1 MIHSMTAFART
12 EAHHAGTTLVW
23 EIRSVNQRYLDLHPR
38 LPEAL
43 KSIENDVREL
53 CRQQLNRGKVELTL
67 RLHQPQQEQ
76 HMAVNQP
83 LLEQLNQALAVLQNQ
98 VQNPAP
104 INLTELLQYPGL
116 LEQEEADYSQLTA
129 PALTALKQALQELR
143 QARARE
149 GEALAGFIQQRLTAM
164 DEQLAIVQQ
173 ALPQILAAQQQRLRE
188 RIAEVV
194 ENIDQD
200 RLEQELVTLANRMD
214 VAEEIDRLKAHQQ
227 EAQRILNEG
236 GAVGRRLDF
245 LMQEFN
251 REANTLASKSID
263 TRTTNAAVELKV
275 LIEQMREQVQ
285 NIE

>member
-149 GEALAGFIQQRLTAM
+149 GKALAGFIQQRLTAM
-164 DEQLAIVQQ
+164 DEQIAIVEQ

>member
-164 DEQLAIVQQ
+164 DEQIAIVEQ

>member
-12 EAHHAGTTLVW
+12 EAYHAGTTLVW
-23 EIRSVNQRYLDLHPR
+23 EVRSVNQRYLDLHPR

-67 RLHQPQQEQ
+67 RLHHPQQEQ
-76 HMAVNQP
+76 RMAVNQP
-83 LLEQLNQALAVLQNQ
+83 LLEQLNQALLVLRNQ

-104 INLTELLQYPGL
+104 TNLTELLQYPGL
-116 LEQEEADYSQLTA
+116 LEQEEVDYSQLSA
-129 PALTALKQALQELR
+129 PAIKALKQALQELR

-149 GEALAGFIQQRLTAM
+149 GEALAGFIQQRLTTM
-164 DEQLAIVQQ
+164 DEQIAIVEQ

-188 RIAEVV
+188 RVAEVV
-194 ENIDQD
+194 ENVDQD
-200 RLEQELVTLANRMD
+200 RLEQELVTLASRMD

-227 EAQRILNEG
+227 EAKRILNEG

-251 REANTLASKSID
+251 RE
-263 TRTTNAAVELKV
+263 
-275 LIEQMREQVQ
+275 
-285 NIE
+285 

>member
-1 MIHSMTAFART
+1 MIHSMTAFARA

-173 ALPQILAAQQQRLRE
+173 ALPQILAAQQQRLRD

>member
-76 HMAVNQP
+76 RIAVNQP

-164 DEQLAIVQQ
+164 DEQIAIVEQ

>member
-173 ALPQILAAQQQRLRE
+173 ALPQILAAQQQRLRD

>member
-164 DEQLAIVQQ
+164 DEQIAIVEQ
-173 ALPQILAAQQQRLRE
+173 ALPQILAAQQQRLRD

>member
-173 ALPQILAAQQQRLRE
+173 AFPQILAAQQQRLRD

-194 ENIDQD
+194 ENVDQD

>member
-12 EAHHAGTTLVW
+12 ETHHAGATLVW

-43 KSIENDVREL
+43 KAIESPVRDL
-53 CRQQLNRGKVELTL
+53 CRQHLNRGKVELSL
-67 RLHQPQQEQ
+67 RLHHQQQEQ
-76 HMAVNQP
+76 QIAVNQP
-83 LLEQLNQALAVLQNQ
+83 LLEQLNEALLVLRNQ

-104 INLTELLQYPGL
+104 TNLTELLQYPGL
-116 LEQEEADYSQLTA
+116 LEQEEADYTALTA
-129 PALTALKQALQELR
+129 PALKALERALQELR

-164 DEQLAIVQQ
+164 DEHMAIVEQ
-173 ALPQILAAQQQRLRE
+173 AVPQILAAQQQRLRD

-227 EAQRILNEG
+227 EAKRILAEG

-251 REANTLASKSID
+251 REANTLASKSTD
-263 TRTTNAAVELKV
+263 SRTTNAAVELKV

>member
-1 MIHSMTAFART
+1 MIHSMTAFARA
-12 EAHHAGTTLVW
+12 EAHHASTTLVW

-76 HMAVNQP
+76 RMAVNQP
-83 LLEQLNQALAVLQNQ
+83 LLEQLNQALLVLRNQ

-104 INLTELLQYPGL
+104 TNLTELLQYPGL
-116 LEQEEADYSQLTA
+116 LEQEEVDYSQLTA

-173 ALPQILAAQQQRLRE
+173 ALPQILAAQQQRLRD

-194 ENIDQD
+194 ENVDQD

>member
-173 ALPQILAAQQQRLRE
+173 ALPQILAAQQQRLRD

-194 ENIDQD
+194 ENVDQD

-227 EAQRILNEG
+227 EAQRILSEG

>member
-173 ALPQILAAQQQRLRE
+173 ALPQILAAQQQRLRD

-194 ENIDQD
+194 ENVDQD